1 MPLDEIQD
9 LCKYQDE
16 RINEAKKRLAY
27 EVTKIVHGEAE
38 AKEAQSQAEAAFGGA
53 SDNLPEK
60 KVTKECVNICDILV
74 SIGACKS
81 KSEARSII
89 AQGGVKIEDLTVPD
103 FSYNVPEE
111 KLNEGFI
118 LHKGKKVHVRVIAE

>member
-1 MPLDEIQD
+1 MPLDEIAD

-16 RINEAKKRLAY
+16 RINNAKKVLAY
-27 EVTKIVHGEAE
+27 EVTNIVHGEAE
-38 AKEAQSQAEAAFGGA
+38 AKLAQEQAEAAFGGTN
-53 SDNLPEK
+53 DNLPEK
-60 KVTKECVNICDILV
+60 KVTKECLNICDILV

-89 AQGGVKIEDLTVPD
+89 AGGGVKIEDSQVPD
-103 FSYNVPEE
+103 FTYNVTEE
-111 KLNEGFI
+111 MLNEGFI